1 MNARLELINKVVDR
15 VTIGLIFLKVFKAI
29 YVSWWLVLM
38 PIWLFA
44 LLALLILTVHSCE
57 VIHAS
62 RYIRSP

>member
-15 VTIGLIFLKVFKAI
+15 VTIGLIFLKVFKAVVI
-29 YVSWWLVLM
+29 SWWLVLL
-38 PIWLFA
+38 PVWLFA
-44 LLALLILTVHSCE
+44 LLALLILVAHSRE